1 MSIMK
6 IEILGWKFT
15 ITPTRLVLAA
25 IAGLSILTMLVR
37 FITGFGMLTNLS
49 DEWPWGLWIAFDVLT
64 GVALAGGGYS
74 TALIVHILHRDKY
87 HPIARGALLTSLLG
101 YILVMLG
108 LFLDIG
114 QWFNFWRPF
123 VSWGH
128 ASVLFEVFWC
138 VSIYTTIQTLEFGEI
153 VTEKIGVRLHGLF
166 KKILPVLMIIG
177 VIFPTLHQSSLGAL
191 FLIAP
196 TKVYPLWWTEF
207 LPVFFLMSS
216 FFVGPAMITIESALA
231 GNFFGHKVSTEVLSG
246 LARIS
251 GAMMA
256 LYLLLKVYDLVS
268 RGVFGL
274 MFAGNFEGNMF
285 LLEMVL
291 GLLVP
296 LGIVF
301 SKWGNTK
308 AGLTAYGVLTAGGVI
323 LNRMNTVFT
332 SMLHYSDGAYFP
344 SIWEFIISIGLVA
357 IGCLCYCFI
366 VENFNIFDHN
376 HIDKESSG
384 KTKKRLNRNSIG
396 SILSGQ

>member
-1 MSIMK
+1 MR

>member
-1 MSIMK
+1 MR

-15 ITPTRLVLAA
+15 ITPTRLILAA

>member
-1 MSIMK
+1 MK
-6 IEILGWKFT
+6 VEILGWKFT

-37 FITGFGMLTNLS
+37 FITGFGMVTNLS

-123 VSWGH
+123 ISWGH

-196 TKVYPLWWTEF
+196 HKVYPLWWTEF

-216 FFVGPAMITIESALA
+216 FFVGPAMIAIESSLA
-231 GNFFGHKVSTEVLSG
+231 GNFFGHKVSTEVLKG

-256 LYLLLKVYDLVS
+256 LYLFLKVYDLVS

-291 GLLVP
+291 GILIP

-301 SKWGNTK
+301 SKWANTQ
-308 AGLTAYGVLTAGGVI
+308 AGLAVYGVLTAGGVI

-366 VENFNIFDHN
+366 VENFNIFGHK
-376 HIDKESSG
+376 HTDKESSE
-384 KTKKRLNRNSIG
+384 KTKNRLNRSSIG
-396 SILSGQ
+396 SVLSGR

>member
-1 MSIMK
+1 MK
-6 IEILGWKFT
+6 VEILGWKFT

-37 FITGFGMLTNLS
+37 FVTGFGMVTNLS

-196 TKVYPLWWTEF
+196 NKVYPLWWTEF

-216 FFVGPAMITIESALA
+216 FFVGPAMIAIESSLA
-231 GNFFGHKVSTEVLSG
+231 GSFFGHKVSTEVLKG

-251 GAMMA
+251 GAMMT

-291 GLLVP
+291 GILVP
-296 LGIVF
+296 VGIVF
-301 SKWGNTK
+301 SKWANTQT
-308 AGLTAYGVLTAGGVI
+308 GLAVYGVLTAGGVI

-344 SIWEFIISIGLVA
+344 SVWEFIISIGLVA

-366 VENFNIFDHN
+366 VENFNIFGHTHD
-376 HIDKESSG
+376 DRESTG
-384 KTKKRLNRNSIG
+384 KTKKRFNRSSIG
-396 SILSGQ
+396 SALSGR

>member
-1 MSIMK
+1 MK
-6 IEILGWKFT
+6 VEILGWKFT

-37 FITGFGMLTNLS
+37 FITGFGMVTNLS

-166 KKILPVLMIIG
+166 KKILPVLMIVG

-231 GNFFGHKVSTEVLSG
+231 GNFFGHKVSNEVLSG
-246 LARIS
+246 LARIG

-308 AGLTAYGVLTAGGVI
+308 AGLTVYGVLTAGGVI

-366 VENFNIFDHN
+366 VENFNIFDHS
-376 HIDKESSG
+376 HTDKESSG
-384 KTKKRLNRNSIG
+384 KTKNQFNRSPIG
-396 SILSGQ
+396 SMLSKQ

>member
-1 MSIMK
+1 MK

-15 ITPTRLVLAA
+15 ITPTRLILAA